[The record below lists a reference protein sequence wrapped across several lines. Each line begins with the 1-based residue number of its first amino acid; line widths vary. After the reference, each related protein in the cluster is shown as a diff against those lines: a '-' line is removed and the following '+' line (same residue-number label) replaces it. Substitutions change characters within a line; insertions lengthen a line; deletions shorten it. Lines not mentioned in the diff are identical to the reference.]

1 MQDDNIIHI
10 KGSFYEP
17 PEETTADM
25 QAEADRIFA
34 EELAASAD
42 PIDDRNWSFD
52 PDDKNLFD
60 AAEDF
65 TPLEFEESAKAQE
78 DALASIVD
86 EATLQAAFEQWFN
99 REVKFATAMISGLI
113 FRGSIVAVYGES
125 QAGKTLL
132 TSAISA
138 CLSQGKP
145 FGDLGVRKTPV
156 VYLNSESS
164 ADYNKRYMGELE
176 YAGIA
181 EMPDFKVRHGAFD
194 VRDAIERE
202 KLIRILPKLF
212 GEGHYPPMLVFD
224 TLAQHLS
231 GVPGEAIDENSAK
244 DMGKYIYGLRD
255 LAERTGGAVVIV
267 AHSGKDAAKGIRGS
281 SVIKAALDTEIKV
294 ETHVEEDGSRYA
306 KVTTTKQ
313 KFCAPLEP
321 AMYKVKDV
329 YLNAISGAEEV
340 QIDDGDVMIM
350 PMRDADSFTRKVSPP
365 NHTRVLDPEPYP
377 VPDDSDILEEVKKKT
392 AGTNIKTKEPPASAV
407 KAADIVRTY
416 YNGQADRQ
424 SISLVWTQNEGES
437 AKSLNSA
444 LSGAVS
450 HGLLV
455 AMGAGVY
462 KNTLMPSST
471 GTIGSAADIKKN
483 GSVDF

>member
-1 MQDDNIIHI
+1 MKEDNIIDI
-10 KGSFYEP
+10 RGSYFEP
-17 PEETTADM
+17 PEEFTPDM
-25 QAEADRIFA
+25 LEEADRAFEQSMSAGA
-34 EELAASAD
+34 E
-42 PIDDRNWSFD
+42 IDDKKWAFD

-65 TPLEFEESAKAQE
+65 APLEFEVAEKDQE

-86 EATLQAAFEQWFN
+86 EATLQEAVEQWFN
-99 REVKFATAMISGLI
+99 REIKFATAIISGLI

-132 TSAISA
+132 TSAVSA

-194 VRDAIERE
+194 VRNPIERE

-212 GEGHYPPMLVFD
+212 GDNHYPPMFVFD

-294 ETHVEEDGSRYA
+294 ETHVEEDGTRYA

-329 YLNAISGAEEV
+329 YLKAISGAEEV
-340 QIDDGDVMIM
+340 QIDDGDVMVM
-350 PMRDADSFTRKVSPP
+350 PERDPEAFTRKVSPP

-377 VPDDSDILEEVKKKT
+377 IPDDSEVLAEVTKKT
-392 AGTNIKTKEPPASAV
+392 PGTNIKTKEPPANAI
-407 KAADIVRTY
+407 KAADIVRSY

-424 SISLVWTQNEGES
+424 SISVVWTQNEGES
-437 AKSLNSA
+437 AKSLNAA

-455 AMGAGVY
+455 AMGGGVY

-471 GTIGSAADIKKN
+471 GTMGSSADIRN
-483 GSVDF
+483 TGTASEF